1 MKAIIIGGG
10 SIGQRHAGNLKSL
23 GVDTRIV
30 DIDEIETIDSILNDG
45 FDFGLVCSPNLYHI
59 EHCTKLA
66 EYNIPTFCEKP
77 FYSDVDGVASLLKTV
92 EEKKLITMVAANL
105 RFAEEVKSID
115 STASYINVHFGYD
128 LKKWR
133 PDSDHLLSYSA
144 NKALGGGIL
153 LDAIHELDY
162 LYFKFGKIQ
171 DIFYNKSKLTNIT
184 NDTEDLVVGRIY
196 FESGTIADFSLN
208 YLAEDYQRYYE
219 ILEDGVLKRRNI
231 NISNQMYIDE
241 MTYFVDCVKSNVP
254 AMNDFAEA
262 NGLLAKILN

>member
-1 MKAIIIGGG
+1 
-10 SIGQRHAGNLKSL
+10 
-23 GVDTRIV
+23 
-30 DIDEIETIDSILNDG
+30 
-45 FDFGLVCSPNLYHI
+45 
-59 EHCTKLA
+59 
-66 EYNIPTFCEKP
+66 
-77 FYSDVDGVASLLKTV
+77 
-92 EEKKLITMVAANL
+92 MVAANL
-105 RFAEEVKSID
+105 RFADEVKSID

-208 YLAEDYQRYYE
+208 YLSEDYQRYYD
-219 ILEDGVLKRRNI
+219 ILEDGVLKRKNI

-241 MTYFVDCVKSNVP
+241 MTYFIDCVVSNTQG
-254 AMNDFAEA
+254 MNSFNEA
-262 NGLLAKILN
+262 NTLLTTII